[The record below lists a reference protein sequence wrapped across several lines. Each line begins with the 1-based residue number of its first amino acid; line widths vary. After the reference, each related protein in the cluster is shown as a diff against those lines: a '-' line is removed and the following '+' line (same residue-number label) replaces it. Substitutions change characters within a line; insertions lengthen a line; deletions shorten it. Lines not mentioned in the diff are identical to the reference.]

1 MKKLI
6 KIIFSILVI
15 AILSS
20 NMNIYADDDNEA
32 IEENILKET
41 EKYEIEET
49 TNAKTKPTINSR
61 RYIVYDRKSGR
72 CVYGKDENKQ
82 SAMASTTKIMSS
94 LIVIE
99 NCNLK
104 DTVTITEKSA
114 IVGGSKLGLKTDDKI
129 TVNDLLYGL
138 MLRSGNDAALAI
150 AHYVGGNVN
159 DFVKLM
165 NKKAKEIG
173 MKNTTFN
180 NPSGLDQ
187 EKGNFSTAYDM
198 AILTSYAM
206 KNKIYREVTKTK
218 NYKLKTNLNYYDW
231 TNKNRLLNSYKYAT
245 GGKTG
250 FTEKARRTLVTT
262 ATKDGV
268 NLVVVTLNDGNDFN
282 DHESL
287 FEEAFQEYK
296 NYSILKKGNINIS
309 DEKYYKKNELYIKN
323 NFNYILTDDEK
334 DNIIIKFELE
344 KKYNYKDNDKV
355 GKLIVKLSD
364 EKIYEDDVYIKL
376 KKTKISIWEII
387 LGWFK

>member
-1 MKKLI
+1 MKKIVILI
-6 KIIFSILVI
+6 LMLLISINIKAYSSSATSTILMDTDNNRIIYASNIHEIRSVASISKIMTAII
-15 AILSS
+15 AIES
-20 NMNIYADDDNEA
+20 NKLDNEVT
-32 IEENILKET
+32 IGEEINTAYGSGIYISQGEVLK
-41 EKYEIEET
+41 
-49 TNAKTKPTINSR
+49 
-61 RYIVYDRKSGR
+61 
-72 CVYGKDENKQ
+72 
-82 SAMASTTKIMSS
+82 
-94 LIVIE
+94 
-99 NCNLK
+99 LK
-104 DTVTITEKSA
+104 DLV
-114 IVGGSKLGLKTDDKI
+114 
-129 TVNDLLYGL
+129 YGL